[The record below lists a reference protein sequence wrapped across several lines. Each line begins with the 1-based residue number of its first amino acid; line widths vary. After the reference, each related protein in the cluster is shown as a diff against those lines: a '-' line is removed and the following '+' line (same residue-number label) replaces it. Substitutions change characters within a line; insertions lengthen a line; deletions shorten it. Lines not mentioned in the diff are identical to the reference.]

1 MAWLGKLFGG
11 AVGFMFGG
19 PLGMIAGIAFGHMF
33 DKADDISG
41 QIPYQQSQR
50 TAYTTLDR
58 EQMLFFVGAFSM
70 LARIAAADGTVSTH
84 ERQKVVEF
92 IRSDLRLGLRE
103 EEAALRVFD
112 AALTGGGTF
121 DQFAAQFYQ
130 NFSHAQNILQLMI
143 DIFYRVAAADG
154 QINRSEEEM
163 IRRAAQIFHLPD
175 SFVEMLCN
183 RYGGCA
189 NASDKAYA
197 ILNVTR
203 AATDDEIKRAYRKL
217 SIEFHP
223 DTLAA
228 KGMGEEFL
236 AHATAK
242 FREIQQAYESIKK
255 ERGIK

>member
-11 AVGFMFGG
+11 TVGFMFGG

-33 DKADDISG
+33 DKAG
-41 QIPYQQSQR
+41 EVGTQGAQR
-50 TAYTTLDR
+50 TQFNAYTSLDR

-70 LARIAAADGTVSTH
+70 LARIASADGSVSSH
-84 ERQKVVEF
+84 ERQKVMEF
-92 IRSDLRLGLRE
+92 IRQDLRLGLRE

-121 DQFAAQFYQ
+121 EQFATQFYQ
-130 NFSHAQNILQLMI
+130 NFSHAPNILQLMI
-143 DIFYRVAAADG
+143 DIFYRVASADG
-154 QINRSEEEM
+154 QVSQREEDM
-163 IRRAAQIFHLPD
+163 IRRAAQIFHLPE
-175 SFVEMLCN
+175 SFVDMLCN
-183 RYGGCA
+183 RYGGCT

-197 ILNVTR
+197 TLNISRT
-203 AATDDEIKRAYRKL
+203 ATDDEVKRAYRKL

-223 DTLAA
+223 DSLAS

-236 AHATAK
+236 THATAK
-242 FREIQQAYESIKK
+242 FREIQEAYDSIKR